1 MTKSLVYYN
10 GIEVG
15 LTPTLHYLLFLEG
28 ELEEE
33 IGGRL
38 YFYITNGY
46 VTNDISHFVLANI

>member
-38 YFYITNGY
+38 YFWGR
-46 VTNDISHFVLANI
+46 FFAEK